1 MTGPRTFQRGNRI
14 GTGAR
19 GQLRSMITSEIIQQL
34 NEVDPKTGRPKLH
47 RLVENL
53 IEKATTGDDRYLME
67 TRTRMVNGKKV
78 VYEVPTK
85 TLVHKGT
92 GDLAAIKE
100 IFNRV
105 DGKPVQ
111 TTLTPELTPDV
122 PERKVYRT
130 EDEFKQAMLAR
141 GIDVTRLPSP
151 FEKPPH

>member
-14 GTGAR
+14 GTEAR

-34 NEVDPKTGRPKLH
+34 NEVDPKTGRSKLQ

-78 VYEVPTK
+78 KYQVPTK

-92 GDLAAIKE
+92 GDLDAIKE
-100 IFNRV
+100 IINRV
-105 DGKPVQ
+105 DGKAVP
-111 TTLTPELTPDV
+111 TTLTPDV
-122 PERKVYRT
+122 PEPKVYRT
-130 EDEFKQAMLAR
+130 MDEIKQAMLAK
-141 GIDVTRLPSP
+141 GIDLDRLPSLPPP
-151 FEKPPH
+151 FGKPPH

>member
-1 MTGPRTFQRGNRI
+1 
-14 GTGAR
+14 
-19 GQLRSMITSEIIQQL
+19 MITSELIQQL
-34 NEVDPKTGRPKLH
+34 NEVDPKTGRSKLQ

-78 VYEVPTK
+78 TYQVPTN

-100 IFNRV
+100 ILNRV

-111 TTLTPELTPDV
+111 AALTPDV
-122 PERKVYRT
+122 PEPEVYRT
-130 EDEFKQAMLAR
+130 MDEIKQAMLAQ
-141 GIDVTRLPSP
+141 GIDLDRLPSIPPP
-151 FEKPPH
+151 FGKPPH